1 MAMKYLIILACLS
14 ITLAVTVEAWASR
27 YWLMNGGG
35 NGTHDS
41 RSVGHEVGGTQAR
54 GNLLPLSAELSL
66 QSAFDSIPWDTNF
79 TAKRLNAPSTAKKS
93 NNGLPVSYLFKS
105 GVNFSDNVPNLTLQ
119 LGGGNDFQNVMS
131 FAKSMASGTHW
142 ERGSKDPDSRQVGYV
157 GLLYRF
163 NSIQITAGYNA
174 AGDNSAGY
182 KNQRGVVLG
191 IGKSW

>member
-14 ITLAVTVEAWASR
+14 ITLSVTAEGWASR
-27 YWLMNGGG
+27 FWLINGGS
-35 NGTHDS
+35 NGTNDNS
-41 RSVGHEVGGTQAR
+41 RVGSGVRGTKANV
-54 GNLLPLSAELSL
+54 NLLPLSTELSL
-66 QSAFDSIPWDTNF
+66 KSALDSIPWDTNF
-79 TAKRLNAPSTAKKS
+79 NTNRLSEPGTIKKS
-93 NNGLPVSYLFKS
+93 QHGLPVSHLFKS
-105 GVNFSDNVPNLTLQ
+105 GVNLSDNVPNLTLQ
-119 LGGGNDFQNVMS
+119 LGGGSAFQNVMN
-131 FAKSMASGTHW
+131 FAKSMASGTRW
-142 ERGSKDPDSRQVGYV
+142 EPGSRDTESRQVGYV